1 MKCGIPDSDDQ
12 QTKHG
17 YNMTLPPYKLITTTI
32 EWEECLAKIQ
42 GEKQLMIDLEANSM
56 FAYRE
61 SICLIQISIPG
72 HDYIIDPTV
81 GIDLA
86 ALGDIITDPAVE
98 KVFHAGEYDMFLL
111 KRQYGWQ
118 LNNLFDTMWA
128 ARILGYDKYGLA
140 GMLNTLYGI
149 ELDKK
154 YQRSDWCKRP
164 LIPAQ
169 LTYARL
175 DTYYLLQMR
184 NQLHAELVAAGRLEE
199 AMETFEQQTL
209 VTPKNLDFTVD
220 DFWKING
227 VSKLPPRQKAIMRE
241 LAIFRDKKAE
251 QFNQPPFKILGN
263 NTLLAVARQK
273 PTTPG
278 QLRRMRGISK
288 TQVQKFGMGLITAV
302 EVGMKAPIPKRPKR
316 SPRRPAQELKRY
328 EALRKWRRETAV
340 ARGVES
346 DVIISKEAMHDIA
359 ATNPQNN
366 AELESIVS
374 LGAWR
379 CKVYGEEILNLL
391 QRS

>member
-1 MKCGIPDSDDQ
+1 
-12 QTKHG
+12 
-17 YNMTLPPYKLITTTI
+17 MTLSPYKLITTTV
-32 EWEECLAKIQ
+32 EWEKCLTKLQA
-42 GEKQLMIDLEANSM
+42 EKQVMIDLEANSM

-72 HDYIIDPTV
+72 QDYIIDPTV

-86 ALGDIITDPAVE
+86 GLGDIITDPAVE

-175 DTYYLLQMR
+175 DTHYLLQMR
-184 NQLHAELVAAGRLEE
+184 NQLKAELVAAGRLEE

-209 VTPKNLDFTVD
+209 VTPKNLDFTVNG
-220 DFWKING
+220 FWKING
-227 VSKLPPRQKAIMRE
+227 VSKLSPRQKAIMRE
-241 LAIFRDKKAE
+241 LDIFRDKKAE
-251 QFNQPPFKILGN
+251 QYNQPPFKILSN
-263 NTLLAVARQK
+263 NTLLEVARQA

-278 QLRRMRGISK
+278 QLRKMRGISN
-288 TQVQKFGMGLITAV
+288 TQVQKFGVGLLTAV
-302 EVGMKAPIPKRPKR
+302 EVGKEAPIPKRPKR

-328 EALRKWRRETAV
+328 EELRKWRRESAV
-340 ARGVES
+340 DRGVES
-346 DVIISKEAMHDIA
+346 DVIISKDAMLDIA
-359 ATNPQNN
+359 AINPQNSM
-366 AELESIVS
+366 ELQSITS

-379 CKVYGEEILNLL
+379 CETYGEEILSLL
-391 QRS
+391 KRC